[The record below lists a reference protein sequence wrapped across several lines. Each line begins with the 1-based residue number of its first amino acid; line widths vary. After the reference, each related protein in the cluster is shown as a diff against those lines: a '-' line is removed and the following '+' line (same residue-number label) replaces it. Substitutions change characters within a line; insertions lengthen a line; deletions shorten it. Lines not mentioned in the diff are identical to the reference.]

1 MENLKKHLLIYSKT
15 LRKVYFL
22 ILAIFLTISVSAL
35 AQTTPTVCDTITISS
50 KDTDIYKLILGGK
63 EDEIKNYFSSVT
75 FDVLTNQDNGAI
87 VRAITRLN
95 SNNKVTHT
103 IWILNGI
110 KNSTF
115 DVRSHVYT
123 ELEKIEYGKLSFVL
137 KTLVNN
143 FFVNYNEEELT
154 LKRKVDSIQKKM
166 VR

>member
-1 MENLKKHLLIYSKT
+1 MENLKKHLLTHSKT
-15 LRKVYFL
+15 LRMVHFL
-22 ILAIFLTISVSAL
+22 ILVIFLNISVFTF
-35 AQTTPTVCDTITISS
+35 AQTTTAACDTITVSS
-50 KDTDIYKLILGGK
+50 KDTDIYKLIVGGK
-63 EDEIKNYFSSVT
+63 EDLIKNYFSSVA
-75 FDVLTNQDNGAI
+75 FDVLVNQDNGAI

-110 KNSTF
+110 KNSTV